1 MADSRKKAMIQFEHV
16 VFGYDENV
24 TNLNDISF
32 EIYEN
37 EYICIIGHN
46 GSGKS
51 TISKLMVGLI
61 KPRKGAIKIDGLNM
75 ETKNMNIIRKKI
87 GIIFQ
92 NPDNQFVGLTV
103 EDDIAFSLENNF
115 VSDTKMPEII
125 ELVAKATGIRRLLNL
140 PPNNLSGGQKQR
152 VAIASTLS
160 TNPSIIIFDE
170 STAMLDPNAKEDLK
184 NLILNLKNKYHKTI
198 ISVTHDMEEI
208 TRADR
213 LIIVNKGK
221 ILRNGPPGEIL
232 ADKDFL
238 TSIALD
244 LPFNLNLCLE
254 LNKKK
259 KKSQPEYTT
268 TIDQEKTIK
277 EICANLK

>member
-1 MADSRKKAMIQFEHV
+1 MSNIPKKPVIEFEHV
-16 VFGYDENV
+16 VFGYDENI
-24 TNLNDISF
+24 TNLDNINF
-32 EIYEN
+32 VINEN

-51 TISKLMVGLI
+51 TISKLMVGLL
-61 KPRKGAIKIDGLNM
+61 KPRSGSIKIMGM
-75 ETKNMNIIRKKI
+75 KAETKNMNLIRKKI

-103 EDDIAFSLENNF
+103 EDDIAFSLENNL
-115 VSDTKMPEII
+115 VSPSKMKEII
-125 ELVAKATGIRRLLNL
+125 HLVSKATGIQKLLTV
-140 PPNNLSGGQKQR
+140 PPNQLSGGQKQR

-160 TNPSIIIFDE
+160 TNPNIIIFDE

-184 NLILNLKNKYHKTI
+184 KLILDLKNKYKRTI

-221 ILRNGPPGEIL
+221 ILKCGPPSEIL
-232 ADKDFL
+232 SNKEFL
-238 TSIALD
+238 TNIALD
-244 LPFNLNLCLE
+244 LPFNLNVCLE
-254 LNKKK
+254 LNKQNSANAKPY
-259 KKSQPEYTT
+259 SI
-268 TIDQEKTIK
+268 TIDEDQTID
-277 EICANLK
+277 EICQNVK